1 LPDSTIVIDKT
12 FQTVCTNAAGTT
24 DKWKDI
30 GWIKLTPGKFSIEV
44 INISGQLELKVIQT
58 KIGLYWPR
66 GK

>member
-1 LPDSTIVIDKT
+1 VS
-12 FQTVCTNAAGTT
+12 NAARTT